1 MRTKFF
7 VLFFISMT
15 ALLGGTAAFA
25 GLQIQ
30 HWTTG
35 NGARVYF
42 VPAPE
47 LPMIDLR
54 VTFDA
59 GAARDGTDGGVALLT
74 NALLSEGAGGL
85 DANQISERFESVGAR
100 FSNSAHR
107 DMATIG
113 LRSLSDGQYLAPALE
128 TLTAIISQPEF
139 PKDAFKRE
147 RSRMLIGLQ
156 QRKQSPGALADEA
169 FYKAVYGA
177 HPYAGQPSGTEKTVK
192 ALTAEKL
199 RAFYQQYYV
208 GRNAVIAIVG
218 DLDRSAAETL
228 AERIIGKLPAG
239 KPAAELPA
247 VKDLAEAVEIN
258 IEHPSMQT
266 HILLGAAGMKRG
278 DPDYFPL
285 YVGNHILGGSGL
297 VARLSKEIREKRG
310 LAYSSYSYFR
320 PMRKKGPYTLGA
332 QTRNASAGETLAVMR
347 ETLATFV
354 TEGPSAEE
362 LEAAKKNITGGF
374 PLRISSNK
382 KIIDYIGMIGFYDL
396 PLDYLDT
403 FNAKVEAV
411 TVADIKDAFQR
422 RIHPDKMVIVTV
434 GGKADSGK

>member
-1 MRTKFF
+1 MRIKFL
-7 VLFFISMT
+7 VLIF
-15 ALLGGTAAFA
+15 ALFGGTAALA
-25 GLQIQ
+25 GPQIQ
-30 HWTTG
+30 HWTTS

-59 GAARDGTDGGVALLT
+59 GAARDGADGGVALLT
-74 NALLSEGAGGL
+74 NALLAEGAGGL

-100 FSNSAHR
+100 YSSSAHR

-113 LRSLSDGQYLAPALE
+113 LRSLADRQYLEPALA
-128 TLTAIISQPEF
+128 TLSAIIGQPEF

-169 FYKAVYGA
+169 FYKAVFGD
-177 HPYAGQPSGTEKTVK
+177 HPYAGQPSGTETTVK
-192 ALTAEKL
+192 ALTPEKL
-199 RAFYQQYYV
+199 RAFYQRYYV

-218 DLDRSAAETL
+218 DLDRAAATTL
-228 AERIIGKLPAG
+228 AERIIGQLPAG
-239 KPAAELPA
+239 EPAPQLPA
-247 VKDLAEAVEIN
+247 VKDLAEAVEVH

-266 HILLGAAGMKRG
+266 HILVGAPGMRRG

-297 VARLSKEIREKRG
+297 VARLSKEIREERG
-310 LAYSSYSYFR
+310 LAYSAYSYFR
-320 PMRKKGPYTLGA
+320 PMRKRGPYTLGA
-332 QTRNASAGETLAVMR
+332 QTRNASAGETLSVIH
-347 ETLATFV
+347 ETLATFI
-354 TEGPSAEE
+354 TEGPSEEE

-403 FNAKVEAV
+403 FNAKVQAV

-422 RIHPDKMVIVTV
+422 RIHADRMATITV
-434 GGKADSGK
+434 GGKVSIE

>member
-7 VLFFISMT
+7 VVFFVSMT

-30 HWTTG
+30 HWVTD

-59 GAARDGTDGGVALLT
+59 GAARDGADSGVALLT

-85 DANQISERFESVGAR
+85 DAHQISERFESVGAR

-107 DMATIG
+107 DMAVIG
-113 LRSLSDGQYLAPALE
+113 LRSLSDKQYLIPALE
-128 TLTAIISQPEF
+128 TLTAIINQPEF
-139 PKDAFKRE
+139 PKEAFKRE

-169 FYKAVYGA
+169 FYKAVYDA
-177 HPYAGQPSGTEKTVK
+177 HPYASQPSGREETVK
-192 ALTAEKL
+192 ALSPEKL

-208 GRNAVIAIVG
+208 GRNTVIAIVG
-218 DLDRSAAETL
+218 DLDRSAAEAL

-247 VKDLAEAVEIN
+247 VKDLTEAVEIN

-266 HILLGAAGMKRG
+266 HILLGMAGMKRG

-297 VARLSKEIREKRG
+297 VARLSEEIREKRG
-310 LAYSSYSYFR
+310 LTYSAYSYFR

-347 ETLATFV
+347 ETLATF
-354 TEGPSAEE
+354 
-362 LEAAKKNITGGF
+362 
-374 PLRISSNK
+374 
-382 KIIDYIGMIGFYDL
+382 
-396 PLDYLDT
+396 
-403 FNAKVEAV
+403 
-411 TVADIKDAFQR
+411 
-422 RIHPDKMVIVTV
+422 
-434 GGKADSGK
+434 

>member
-35 NGARVYF
+35 
-42 VPAPE
+42 
-47 LPMIDLR
+47 MIDLR

-332 QTRNASAGETLAVMR
+332 QTRGAQTRNASAGETLAVMR

>member
-7 VLFFISMT
+7 FLIIAFFSS
-15 ALLGGTAAFA
+15 AAVFA
-25 GLQIQ
+25 GPQIQ

-59 GAARDGTDGGVALLT
+59 GAARDGADGGVALLT
-74 NALLSEGAGGL
+74 NALLAEGAGGL
-85 DANQISERFESVGAR
+85 DANRISERFESVGAR
-100 FSNSAHR
+100 FSSSAHR
-107 DMATIG
+107 DMATVG
-113 LRSLSDGQYLAPALE
+113 LRSLSDPQYLEPALT
-128 TLTAIISQPEF
+128 TLAAIIGQPDF

-169 FYKAVYGA
+169 FYKAVFGD
-177 HPYAGQPSGTEKTVK
+177 HPYAGQPSGTEATVK
-192 ALTAEKL
+192 ALTPEKL
-199 RAFYQQYYV
+199 RAFYQRYYV

-218 DLDRSAAETL
+218 DLDRAAAATL

-239 KPAAELPA
+239 EPAPELPA
-247 VKDLAEAVEIN
+247 VKDLTKAVEVS
-258 IEHPSMQT
+258 IEHPSTQT
-266 HILLGAAGMKRG
+266 HILLGAPGMKRG

-297 VARLSKEIREKRG
+297 VARLSGEIREKRG
-310 LAYSSYSYFR
+310 LAYSAYSYFR
-320 PMRKKGPYTLGA
+320 PMRKRGPYTLGA

-347 ETLATFV
+347 ETLATFIV
-354 TEGPSAEE
+354 EGPSEEE

-382 KIIDYIGMIGFYDL
+382 KIIDYIGMIGFYNL

-411 TVADIKDAFQR
+411 TVTDIKDAFQR
-422 RIHPDKMVIVTV
+422 RIHPDRMAVVTV
-434 GGKADSGK
+434 GGKVDGEQ

>member
-7 VLFFISMT
+7 FLIIAFFSS
-15 ALLGGTAAFA
+15 AAVFA
-25 GLQIQ
+25 GPQIQ

-59 GAARDGTDGGVALLT
+59 GAARDGADGGVALLT
-74 NALLSEGAGGL
+74 NALLAEGAGGL
-85 DANQISERFESVGAR
+85 DANRISERFESVGAR
-100 FSNSAHR
+100 FSSSAHR
-107 DMATIG
+107 DMATVG
-113 LRSLSDGQYLAPALE
+113 LRSLSDPQYLEPALT
-128 TLTAIISQPEF
+128 TLTAIISQPDF

-169 FYKAVYGA
+169 FYKAVFGD
-177 HPYAGQPSGTEKTVK
+177 HPYAGQPSGTEATVK
-192 ALTAEKL
+192 ALTPEKL
-199 RAFYQQYYV
+199 RAFYQRYYV

-218 DLDRSAAETL
+218 DLDRSAAATL

-239 KPAAELPA
+239 EPAPELPA
-247 VKDLAEAVEIN
+247 VKDLTKAVEVS

-266 HILLGAAGMKRG
+266 HILLGAPGMKRG

-297 VARLSKEIREKRG
+297 VARLSGEIREKRG
-310 LAYSSYSYFR
+310 LAYSAYSYFR
-320 PMRKKGPYTLGA
+320 PMRKRGPYTLGA

-347 ETLATFV
+347 ETLATFIV
-354 TEGPSAEE
+354 EGPSEEE

-382 KIIDYIGMIGFYDL
+382 KIIDYIGMIGFYNL

-403 FNAKVEAV
+403 FNARVKAV
-411 TVADIKDAFQR
+411 TVTDIKDAFQR
-422 RIHPDKMVIVTV
+422 RIHPDRMAVITV
-434 GGKADSGK
+434 GGKVGGEQ

>member
-7 VLFFISMT
+7 VVFFVSMT

-30 HWTTG
+30 HWTTD

-59 GAARDGTDGGVALLT
+59 GAARDGADSGVALLT

-85 DANQISERFESVGAR
+85 DAHQISERFESVGAR

-107 DMATIG
+107 DMAVIG
-113 LRSLSDGQYLAPALE
+113 LRSLSDKQYLIPALE
-128 TLTAIISQPEF
+128 TLTVIINQPEF
-139 PKDAFKRE
+139 PKEAFKRE

-169 FYKAVYGA
+169 FYKAVYDA
-177 HPYAGQPSGTEKTVK
+177 HPYASQPSGREETVK
-192 ALTAEKL
+192 ALSPEKL

-208 GRNAVIAIVG
+208 GRNTVIAIVG
-218 DLDRSAAETL
+218 DLDRSAAEAL

-247 VKDLAEAVEIN
+247 VKDLTEAVEIN

-266 HILLGAAGMKRG
+266 HILLGMAGMKRG

-297 VARLSKEIREKRG
+297 VARLSEEIREKRG
-310 LAYSSYSYFR
+310 LTYSAYSYFR

-354 TEGPSAEE
+354 TEGPSENE

-382 KIIDYIGMIGFYDL
+382 KIIDYIGMIGFYGL

-403 FNAKVEAV
+403 FNAKVETV

-422 RIHPDKMVIVTV
+422 RVHPDRMAIVMV
-434 GGKADSGK
+434 GGTADSEK

>member
-7 VLFFISMT
+7 VVFFVSIM

-30 HWTTG
+30 HWTTD

-59 GAARDGTDGGVALLT
+59 GAARDGADSGIALLT

-85 DANQISERFESVGAR
+85 DAHQISERFESVGAR

-107 DMATIG
+107 DMAVIG
-113 LRSLSDGQYLAPALE
+113 LRSLSDKQYLTPALE

-139 PKDAFKRE
+139 PKEAFKRE

-169 FYKAVYGA
+169 FYKTVYGT
-177 HPYAGQPSGTEKTVK
+177 HPYASQPSGTEETVK
-192 ALTAEKL
+192 ALSPEKL
-199 RAFYQQYYV
+199 HAFYQQYYV

-218 DLDRSAAETL
+218 DLDRVAAEAL
-228 AERIIGKLPAG
+228 AVRIIGKLPAG

-266 HILLGAAGMKRG
+266 HILLGTAGMKRG

-297 VARLSKEIREKRG
+297 VARLSEEIREKRG
-310 LAYSSYSYFR
+310 LTYSAYSYFR

-354 TEGPSAEE
+354 TEGPSENE

-382 KIIDYIGMIGFYDL
+382 KIIDYIGMIGFYGL

-403 FNAKVEAV
+403 FNARVEAV

-422 RIHPDKMVIVTV
+422 RIHPDRMAIVMV
-434 GGKADSGK
+434 GGKADNGE

>member
-7 VLFFISMT
+7 FLITAFFSS
-15 ALLGGTAAFA
+15 AAVFA
-25 GLQIQ
+25 GPQIQ

-59 GAARDGTDGGVALLT
+59 GAARDGADGGVALLT
-74 NALLSEGAGGL
+74 NALLAEGAGGL
-85 DANQISERFESVGAR
+85 DANRISERFESVGAR
-100 FSNSAHR
+100 FSSSAHR
-107 DMATIG
+107 DMATVG
-113 LRSLSDGQYLAPALE
+113 LRSLSDPQYLEPALT
-128 TLTAIISQPEF
+128 TLAAIIGQPDF

-169 FYKAVYGA
+169 FYKAVFGD
-177 HPYAGQPSGTEKTVK
+177 HPYAGQPSGTEATVK
-192 ALTAEKL
+192 ALTPEKL
-199 RAFYQQYYV
+199 RAFYQRYYV

-218 DLDRSAAETL
+218 DLDRAAAATL

-239 KPAAELPA
+239 EPAPELPA
-247 VKDLAEAVEIN
+247 VKDLTKAVEVS
-258 IEHPSMQT
+258 IEHPSTQT
-266 HILLGAAGMKRG
+266 HILLGAPGMKRG

-297 VARLSKEIREKRG
+297 VARLSGEIREKRG
-310 LAYSSYSYFR
+310 LAYSAYSYFR
-320 PMRKKGPYTLGA
+320 PMRKRGPYTLGA

-347 ETLATFV
+347 ETLATFIV
-354 TEGPSAEE
+354 EGPSEEE

-382 KIIDYIGMIGFYDL
+382 KIIDYIGMIGFYNL

-411 TVADIKDAFQR
+411 TVTDIKDAFQR
-422 RIHPDKMVIVTV
+422 RIHPDRMAVVTV
-434 GGKADSGK
+434 GGKVDGEQ

>member
-1 MRTKFF
+1 MRTN
-7 VLFFISMT
+7 FFILIIAFFSS
-15 ALLGGTAAFA
+15 AAAFA
-25 GLQIQ
+25 GPQIQ
-30 HWTTG
+30 HWTTS

-74 NALLSEGAGGL
+74 NALLAEGAGGM

-100 FSNSAHR
+100 FSSSAHR
-107 DMATIG
+107 DMATVG
-113 LRSLSDGQYLAPALE
+113 LRSLSDRQYLEPALT
-128 TLTAIISQPEF
+128 TLTAIIGQPDF

-169 FYKAVYGA
+169 FYKAVFGD
-177 HPYAGQPSGTEKTVK
+177 HPYAGQPSGTEATVK
-192 ALTAEKL
+192 ALTPEKL
-199 RAFYQQYYV
+199 RTFYQRYYV

-218 DLDRSAAETL
+218 DLDRAAAATL
-228 AERIIGKLPAG
+228 AERIISQLPAG
-239 KPAAELPA
+239 EPAPELPA
-247 VKDLAEAVEIN
+247 VKDLSKAVAVN

-266 HILLGAAGMKRG
+266 HILLGAPGMKRG

-310 LAYSSYSYFR
+310 LAYSAYSYFR
-320 PMRKKGPYTLGA
+320 PMRKRGPYTLGA
-332 QTRNASAGETLAVMR
+332 QTRNASAGETLSVMR
-347 ETLATFV
+347 DTLATFIV
-354 TEGPSAEE
+354 EGPSEEE

-382 KIIDYIGMIGFYDL
+382 KIIDYIGMIGFYNL

-403 FNAKVEAV
+403 FNARVEAV

-422 RIHPDKMVIVTV
+422 RIHPDRMAVVMV
-434 GGKADSGK
+434 GGKANSE